1 LRHRFRDIVSLAVP
15 AVVATACAI
24 AVGAVGS
31 ASADGPPGGGGIFA
45 PNASGGSATTGTLPS
60 GFQESTVISGLTHPT
75 VVRFASDGRIFVAQ
89 KNGVILEYDSL
100 SDTTPT
106 TVANL
111 STEVDDYWDRG
122 LLGLALDPNFPT
134 NPYIYVLY
142 TYDAVPGGTAPK
154 WNDAC
159 PTPPGPTTDGCVVQG
174 RLARLTISGNTSTNE
189 QVLIQGWCQQFPS
202 HSIGD
207 LHFGTDGTLYVSGG
221 DGASFSNA
229 DYGQFGGT
237 SGSPPPTPANPCGD
251 PPSPVGT
258 ALTAPTAEGGALRS
272 QSPRR
277 AAGEPVLLSGAILR
291 VDPATGA
298 GLATNPQGSSSDA
311 NLRRIVAYGLRN
323 PFRFTVRPGTNDL
336 WIGDVGWSTWEEIN
350 RDQNPTAAL
359 VNFGWPCYEGAGIQ
373 PTYQSANLNL
383 CNSLYSGGST
393 SGTFGTTTPG
403 ASIDTASANLKE
415 VSKYTAVAG
424 NVTKLTGYVSGL
436 GAATGSQ
443 KIKAVIYA
451 DSGGN
456 PGALLGVSNEVTMN
470 AGTAWAWKDFTFANP
485 VAVQAGTI
493 WMGYIASTTGEL
505 TQLRYDTSSGE
516 LRYNVN
522 SGGYAAGPTN
532 PFGTPTISS
541 KHYSLYATYTGGGSS
556 SSVAGPY
563 YTYNHGSAVV
573 SGDNCSTAN
582 GSSITGI
589 TFYNGGSYPSSYNG
603 ALFFADHTRNCIWV
617 MKAGAN
623 GLPDP
628 NQISVFDTPA
638 ANPVDLEI
646 GPGGDLFYVDHD
658 GGTIRRIQYFSAN
671 QPPVAV
677 ATASPTS
684 GPAPLTVNFDGSG
697 SSDPDGNPITYSWD
711 LNGDGVYGDSTAV
724 KPTYTYSTAGTYVV
738 HLKVTDSNGA
748 STISSPITID
758 AGNTPPVPTI
768 DSPASTLTWKVG
780 DPISFSGHATDQ
792 QDGTIPASGLSWTL
806 IIHHCPTPDSCHT
819 HQVQT
824 WTGVASGSFN
834 APDHDYP
841 CWLELDL
848 TATDSK
854 GLTATTSVRLDPQTV
869 DLTLASSP
877 TGAQLSAGTLSG
889 TAPFTKTAVIG
900 STISLGA
907 LSPQTIGGSTYVFS
921 SWSDGGAASH
931 NIVAP
936 ATATTYTA
944 TFTQQTT
951 GTFGTTTPGASI
963 DTASVN
969 LKEVSKYT
977 AVASNVTKLTGYVSG
992 LGAASG
998 SQKIKAVIYADSNGN
1013 PGALLGVSN
1022 EVTMN
1027 AGAAWAWKDFTFST
1041 PVAVQAGTIWMGYIA
1056 STTTDLTQLRY
1067 DTSSGELRYNV
1078 NSGGYA
1084 AGPSNPFGTPT
1095 ISNKHYSLYATYTTT
1110 GRAVAGMTASR
1121 G

>member
-1 LRHRFRDIVSLAVP
+1 LRHRFRDILRLAVP
-15 AVVATACAI
+15 AVVGTACAI

-45 PNASGGSATTGTLPS
+45 PAQSAGPAAAATLPS
-60 GFQESTVISGLTHPT
+60 GFQESTVISGLTAPT
-75 VVRFASDGRIFVAQ
+75 AVRFASDGRVFVAQ
-89 KNGVILEYDSL
+89 KNGLVLEYDSL

-106 TVANL
+106 TVADL
-111 STEVDDYWDRG
+111 RTGVDDYWDRG
-122 LLGLALDPNFPT
+122 LLGLALDPSFPT

-142 TYDAVPGGTAPK
+142 TYDAVPGGTAPR

-174 RLARLTISGNTSTNE
+174 RLARLTISGNTATNE

-207 LHFGTDGTLYVSGG
+207 LRFGTDGTLYVSGG
-221 DGASFSNA
+221 EGANFGNA
-229 DYGQFGGT
+229 DYGQFGGSL
-237 SGSPPPTPANPCGD
+237 SGTPTPANPCGD
-251 PPSPVGT
+251 PPGSVGT
-258 ALTAPTAEGGALRS
+258 KLTAPTAEGGALRS

-277 AAGEPVLLSGAILR
+277 AAGEPASLDGAVLR

-311 NLRRIVAYGLRN
+311 NLRRIVAYGFRN
-323 PFRFTVRPGTNDL
+323 PFRFTLRPGTNEL
-336 WIGDVGWSTWEEIN
+336 WIGDVGWSDWEEVN

-359 VNFGWPCYEGAGIQ
+359 TNYGWPCYEGAGIQ
-373 PTYQSANLNL
+373 PSYQSANLNQ

-393 SGTFGTTTPG
+393 TGTFGTTNLSTVF
-403 ASIDTASANLKE
+403 DTLDANTKG
-415 VSKYTAVAG
+415 VSKFSAPASG
-424 NVTKLTGYVSGL
+424 QITKVEGYLSGM
-436 GAATGSQ
+436 GGTTGSQ
-443 KIKAVIYA
+443 VVKAVVYA
-451 DSGGN
+451 DSGGV
-456 PGALLGVSNEVTMN
+456 PGALLGTSNAVTIN
-470 AGTAWAWKDFTFANP
+470 AGAAFSWVPFTFSTPPTVTAGP
-485 VAVQAGTI
+485 VWIGYLAGTTS
-493 WMGYIASTTGEL
+493 GL
-505 TQLRYDTSSGE
+505 TQARLDS
-516 LRYNVN
+516 
-522 SGGYAAGPTN
+522 AAGVIKYNADTYSDGAAN
-532 PFGTPTISS
+532 PFGTASQATKANGWAIR
-541 KHYSLYATYTGGGSS
+541 ATYSTTGGGST
-556 SSVAGPY
+556 VTAPY
-563 YTYNHGSAVV
+563 YTYNHASAVV
-573 SGDNCSTAN
+573 SGDNCPTAN

-589 TFYNGGSYPSSYNG
+589 AFYNGGSYPSSYNG

-617 MKAGAN
+617 MKAGTN

-638 ANPVDLEI
+638 ANPVDLET

-658 GGTIRRIQYFSAN
+658 GGTIRRIQFFSAN

-711 LNGDGVYGDSTAV
+711 LNGDGVYGDSTVA
-724 KPTYTYSTAGTYVV
+724 KPTYTYSTPGTYVV
-738 HLKVTDSNGA
+738 RLKVTDSNGA

-768 DSPASTLTWKVG
+768 DSPASTVTWKVG
-780 DPISFSGHATDQ
+780 DPISFSGHATDD
-792 QDGTIPASGLSWTL
+792 QDGTVPASGLSWTL

-841 CWLELDL
+841 CWLELQL

-854 GLTATTSVRLDPQTV
+854 GLAATTSVRLDPQTV
-869 DLTLASSP
+869 NLTLASSP

-889 TAPFTKTAVIG
+889 TAPFTKTAVIN

-907 LSPQTIGGSTYVFS
+907 LSPQTIGGSTYTFS

-931 NIVAP
+931 NITAP

-951 GTFGTTTPGASI
+951 GTFGATNPGTI
-963 DTASVN
+963 VDTLDAN
-969 LKEVSKYT
+969 TKGVSKYT
-977 AVASNVTKLTGYVSG
+977 APVPGQITKVEGWLSG
-992 LGAASG
+992 LGATSG
-998 SQKIKAVIYADSNGN
+998 SQVVKAVVYSDSNGV
-1013 PGALLGVSN
+1013 PGSLLATSN
-1022 EVTMN
+1022 AVTMK
-1027 AGAAWAWKDFTFST
+1027 AKTAFAWVPFTFST
-1041 PVAVQAGTIWMGYIA
+1041 PVTIAAGPVWVGYLAGT
-1056 STTTDLTQLRY
+1056 TTGLTQFKY
-1067 DTSSGELRYNV
+1067 DTSAGAVKYNADTY
-1078 NSGGYA
+1078 SDGA
-1084 AGPSNPFGTPT
+1084 SNPFGTASTATKPNPFS
-1095 ISNKHYSLYATYTTT
+1095 IRVTYTTT
-1110 GRAVAGMTASR
+1110 GATVRYGHALR
-1121 G
+1121 